1 MFSIALTAFVWG
13 FGSARK
19 YHNATCDETTC
30 YDIEPTTSV
39 HGFKISLVEHCHLMP
54 SDCLH
59 FRYKIEEIPCRGG
72 RKGGG
77 KGGRKGGG
85 KGDGRDD
92 NDYKGCKKQK
102 NLQMVALKLQNQFN
116 ATISHLSYCEFTNPS
131 YNQALLSQTNTT
143 YSCVVPCSRKQKLM
157 YLEICVP
164 GDYNNIGLG
173 SINVEVQTVNKVQN
187 ACILGP
193 VPFSTTCPPM
203 ELPS

>member
-77 KGGRKGGG
+77 KGGDQKGRFEGACNYCWQYGHRKRECPELD
-85 KGDGRDD
+85 KV
-92 NDYKGCKKQK
+92 
-102 NLQMVALKLQNQFN
+102 MNQWRHVYGIFCH
-116 ATISHLSYCEFTNPS
+116 I
-131 YNQALLSQTNTT
+131 
-143 YSCVVPCSRKQKLM
+143 
-157 YLEICVP
+157 
-164 GDYNNIGLG
+164 
-173 SINVEVQTVNKVQN
+173 
-187 ACILGP
+187 
-193 VPFSTTCPPM
+193 
-203 ELPS
+203 